1 MEEEVKKEEIRIYPL
16 SKGKRFVA
24 FLADFFLTFIIS
36 FAFFHLAIYPLL
48 SYSLNLYG
56 EQETCQVA
64 QKERDGVL
72 YGNSLL
78 FCEEGKSD
86 KDPSYFTANLEY
98 TCKSYVSSLV
108 KNDSTYDVFHH
119 YFVDLK
125 QKESEYAD
133 WIKTK
138 DTVTRFFSYS
148 PSVVL
153 LPKYV
158 EEFAPIFEEG
168 NAPSKQGE
176 EDYSRFQK
184 EFFLPCY
191 SSMLQDIL
199 QNDLSYQGV
208 SYNQKQAVVS
218 AFSSKA
224 NAIIV
229 SSVAISYV
237 VGVSVVY
244 LIAPLLSKTRK
255 TLGMLFLRRERVNEA
270 KLMPLRKRDLIL
282 PYLYA
287 YFVNAG
293 LLFLLPWPIVS
304 FNELFSLP
312 GLWILSLISIFFD
325 LISLIFLLFDKLDR
339 TLSDK
344 MTMSVMLE
352 EEEMDAIYRA
362 KGYGK

>member
-1 MEEEVKKEEIRIYPL
+1 MEETSKKEEIQIYPL

-48 SYSLNLYG
+48 SYSLNLYDG
-56 EQETCQVA
+56 QETCLQA
-64 QKERDGVL
+64 QKDRDGVL

-78 FCEEGKSD
+78 FYEEGKSD
-86 KDPSYFTANLEY
+86 KEPSSFTVNLEY

-108 KNDSTYDVFHH
+108 KGDSTYDVFHH
-119 YFVDLK
+119 YFVDIRKQESQYVEWLK
-125 QKESEYAD
+125 V
-133 WIKTK
+133 K
-138 DTVTRFFSYS
+138 DTATQFFSYS
-148 PSVVL
+148 PSVSL
-153 LPKYV
+153 LSKYV
-158 EEFAPIFEEG
+158 DEFSPLFEEG

-184 EFFLPCY
+184 EFFLPAY
-191 SSMLQDIL
+191 SSLLQDVIK
-199 QNDLSYQGV
+199 NDLSYQGA
-208 SYNQKQAVVS
+208 SYNQKQAVVT
-218 AFSSKA
+218 AFSNKA

-229 SSVAISYV
+229 SSAAVAYV

-244 LIAPLLSKTRK
+244 LIVPLLSKTRK
-255 TLGMLFLRRERVNEA
+255 TLGMIFLRRERVHAA

-287 YFVNAG
+287 YFANAG

-312 GLWILSLISIFFD
+312 GLWILSLISVLFD
-325 LISLIFLLFDKLDR
+325 LVSLFFLLFDKLDR

-344 MTMSVMLE
+344 MTISVMLE

>member
-1 MEEEVKKEEIRIYPL
+1 MEEDIKKEEIQIYPL

-56 EQETCQVA
+56 EQETCQLA

-78 FCEEGKSD
+78 FYEEGKSD
-86 KDPSYFTANLEY
+86 EEPSSFTVNLEY

-108 KNDSTYDVFHH
+108 KGDSTYDVFRH
-119 YFVDLK
+119 YFADLR
-125 QKESEYAD
+125 QSESEYTQF
-133 WIKTK
+133 IKTK
-138 DTVTRFFSYS
+138 DTVTQFFSYS
-148 PSVVL
+148 PSIVL

-158 EEFAPIFEEG
+158 DEFSPMYEEG

-176 EDYSRFQK
+176 DDYSRFQK

-191 SSMLQDIL
+191 SSLLQDVL
-199 QNDLSYQGV
+199 NNDLSYQGV
-208 SYNQKQAVVS
+208 SYKQKQGVVT
-218 AFSSKA
+218 AFSNKA

-229 SSVAISYV
+229 SSASISYV

-255 TLGMLFLRRERVNEA
+255 TLGMIFLRRERVNSS
-270 KLMPLRKRDLIL
+270 KLTPLRKRDLIL

-287 YFVNAG
+287 YFVNTG

-312 GLWILSLISIFFD
+312 GLWILSLISILFD
-325 LISLIFLLFDKLDR
+325 LVSLFFLLFDKLDR
-339 TLSDK
+339 TFSDK

>member
-1 MEEEVKKEEIRIYPL
+1 MEEDIKKEEIQIYPL

-56 EQETCQVA
+56 EQETCQLA

-78 FCEEGKSD
+78 FYEEGKSD
-86 KDPSYFTANLEY
+86 EEPSSFTVNLEY

-108 KNDSTYDVFHH
+108 KGDSTYDVFRH
-119 YFVDLK
+119 YFADLR
-125 QKESEYAD
+125 QSESEYTQF
-133 WIKTK
+133 IKTK
-138 DTVTRFFSYS
+138 DTVTQFFSYS
-148 PSVVL
+148 PSIVL

-158 EEFAPIFEEG
+158 DEFSPMYEEG

-191 SSMLQDIL
+191 SSLLQDVL
-199 QNDLSYQGV
+199 NNDLSYQGV
-208 SYNQKQAVVS
+208 SYKQKQGVVT
-218 AFSSKA
+218 AFSNKA

-229 SSVAISYV
+229 GSASISYA

-255 TLGMLFLRRERVNEA
+255 TLGMIFLRRERVNSS
-270 KLMPLRKRDLIL
+270 KLTPLRKRELIL

-312 GLWILSLISIFFD
+312 GLWILSLISILFD
-325 LISLIFLLFDKLDR
+325 LVSLFFLLFDKLDR
-339 TLSDK
+339 TFSDK